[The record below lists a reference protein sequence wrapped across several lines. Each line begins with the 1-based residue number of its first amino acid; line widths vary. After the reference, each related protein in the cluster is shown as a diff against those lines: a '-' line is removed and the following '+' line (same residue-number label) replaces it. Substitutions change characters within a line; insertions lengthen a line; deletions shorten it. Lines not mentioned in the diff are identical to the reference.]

1 LGYGAGRQNHKLV
14 KAGSRAIS
22 GQSEVLQNGT
32 GMIAG
37 IVKKY
42 GFAAVVIAIV
52 GLMGLGVAGKAL
64 WGVAKPQ
71 SAAAPAASA
80 AKGAGQAK
88 GAGAAP
94 ILVVAAPVK
103 SETFYD
109 GLEAIGT
116 AQARESIT
124 ITAKVTDVIRAILFE
139 SGDRVTKGQVLVE
152 LANVEQAADL
162 AEASASLEAEQREF
176 ERFRELGARGYAP
189 AARVEEARAAYERA
203 QARVNALRARIA
215 ERTIRAPFSG
225 VMGLRTASPGALARP
240 GEPIGTLDDVSSMR
254 VDFDI
259 AEGQLALVKAG
270 AGIAATTVA
279 FPGVEFEGKIETVD
293 SRVNTQTRT
302 LKVRAIMPNKD
313 ARLKPGMLLNVA
325 VRANPRQALA
335 APEIAVVEREVGAFV
350 FSVSER
356 DGRMSAQQ
364 IAVETGARRAGLVEI
379 KAGLAEGQAIIVE
392 GVQRVRDGGAV
403 RLEEAGAPSAKVEG
417 RSPAAAPSN

>member
-1 LGYGAGRQNHKLV
+1 
-14 KAGSRAIS
+14 
-22 GQSEVLQNGT
+22 
-32 GMIAG
+32 
-37 IVKKY
+37 
-42 GFAAVVIAIV
+42 
-52 GLMGLGVAGKAL
+52 
-64 WGVAKPQ
+64 
-71 SAAAPAASA
+71 
-80 AKGAGQAK
+80 
-88 GAGAAP
+88 
-94 ILVVAAPVK
+94 
-103 SETFYD
+103 
-109 GLEAIGT
+109 
-116 AQARESIT
+116 
-124 ITAKVTDVIRAILFE
+124 
-139 SGDRVTKGQVLVE
+139 VLVE